1 MHIHNI
7 VTAAI
12 IDETGRVLLS
22 KRKENVRYGG
32 LWEFPGG
39 KVEAHETCA
48 DAIIRELK
56 EELDIDVT
64 AACLA
69 PFCFATERVESQEF
83 VILLYVI
90 RIWQGT
96 PKALE
101 VDDFQWVSPMRIRD
115 YAMPPANQHLIAML
129 RDVL

>member
-1 MHIHNI
+1 MIKTI

-12 IDETGRVLLS
+12 LDEAGRVLLS
-22 KRKENVRYGG
+22 KRKDSTRYGG

-39 KVEAHETCA
+39 KVEADETCEA
-48 DAIIRELK
+48 AIIRELA
-56 EELDIDVT
+56 EELDIDVQ

-69 PFCFATERVESQEF
+69 PLSFVTETTEAQEF

-96 PKALE
+96 PKALD
-101 VDDFQWVSPMRIRD
+101 VADFCWVSPMKLRD
-115 YAMPPANQHLIAML
+115 YPMPPANQHLVAML

>member
-1 MHIHNI
+1 MIKTI

-12 IDETGRVLLS
+12 LDEAGRVLLS
-22 KRKENVRYGG
+22 KRKDNTRYGG

-39 KVEAHETCA
+39 KVEASETCEA
-48 DAIIRELK
+48 AIIREIA
-56 EELDIDVT
+56 EELGIDVQ

-69 PFCFATERVESQEF
+69 PLSFVTEATPTKEF

-90 RIWQGT
+90 RLWQGT
-96 PKALE
+96 PKALD
-101 VDDFQWVSPMRIRD
+101 VADFRWVSPMKLRD
-115 YAMPPANQHLIAML
+115 YPMPPANQHLVAML

>member
-1 MHIHNI
+1 MIKTI

-12 IDETGRVLLS
+12 LDESHRVLLS
-22 KRKENVRYGG
+22 KRKDNTRYGG

-39 KVEAHETCA
+39 KVEANETCEA
-48 DAIIRELK
+48 AIIRELA
-56 EELDIDVT
+56 EELDIDVQ

-69 PFCFATERVESQEF
+69 PLSFVTEVTETQEF

-90 RIWQGT
+90 RIWKGT
-96 PKALE
+96 PKALDVAE
-101 VDDFQWVSPMRIRD
+101 FCWVPPMKLRD
-115 YAMPPANQHLIAML
+115 YPMPAPNQHLVAML